1 MRKYRINT
9 LLAPIQNVIMLPMD
23 DKSCHYPNPRTT
35 FPHIMNVVR
44 VHRLLTYV
52 KKELKISYY
61 MFYCLQVSK
70 SLCIFATSK
79 G

>member
-9 LLAPIQNVIMLPMD
+9 LQAPIQNVIMLPMD
-23 DKSCHYPNPRTT
+23 DKSCHYPNPRTI
-35 FPHIMNVVR
+35 FPHIMNVVH

>member
-9 LLAPIQNVIMLPMD
+9 LQAPIQNVIMLPMD

-52 KKELKISYY
+52 KKN
-61 MFYCLQVSK
+61 
-70 SLCIFATSK
+70 
-79 G
+79 